1 MANGTKTTVLKHWYG
16 MDEVLF
22 GQPAK
27 EALSGEVYE
36 QYLSTKGAF
45 LSNLFEIYKKVG
57 FAPTDEI
64 FESVAKLEEA
74 GIEAGKNSKSRAKSL
89 LENGSVTKMVREEIK
104 NLGSAEG
111 LTESQVAKYVVAKR
125 RNAIAIDSM
134 TMESVLSTKNKAD
147 IKDWQGKVLVDAHKT
162 LRDSMLEIAFSF

>member
-16 MDEVLF
+16 MDEILF
-22 GQPAK
+22 GKTSK
-27 EALSGEVYE
+27 EALSGEVFE
-36 QYLSTKGAF
+36 QYLSTKAAF

-57 FAPTDEI
+57 FAPEGI
-64 FESVAKLEEA
+64 NFETIAELEEA
-74 GIEAGKNSKSRAKSL
+74 GNEAGKDAKSRAKSL

-104 NLGSAEG
+104 NLGSSEG
-111 LTESQVAKYVVAKR
+111 LTESQVAKYVIAKR

-134 TMESVLSTKNKAD
+134 TMESVLSKMNKAEL
-147 IKDWQGKVLVDAHKT
+147 KDWKGKVLVDAHKT